1 MKAVQNAGLGT
12 EVELNSAVAIVDAS
26 KCKMYI
32 KNFGEFFINQIEHA
46 GTIILSRTDV
56 ASEEKV
62 KQAVELIREHNE
74 KATIITTPL
83 AQLEGK
89 EILAAIEGA
98 KDLEAEL
105 MEQVKAMHER
115 A

>member
-12 EVELNSAVAIVDAS
+12 EVELNSAVAVVDAS

-62 KQAVELIREHNE
+62 NAGGR
-74 KATIITTPL
+74 ADP
-83 AQLEGK
+83 
-89 EILAAIEGA
+89 GA
-98 KDLEAEL
+98 
-105 MEQVKAMHER
+105 
-115 A
+115 